1 MGLFKALITV
11 VHKETEFEH
20 KMFIFNKLAKIRRLL
35 GELYTQRYN
44 KPFPIA
50 EGFFCENALE
60 ASKVLTAA
68 QRERAYSDDIK
79 APAEDTFSNKTGLMT
94 SRSMLSSSAFAGK
107 ASTILNPE
115 GRAMFKEL
123 TR

>member
-1 MGLFKALITV
+1 M
-11 VHKETEFEH
+11 HKETEFEH
-20 KMFIFNKLAKIRRLL
+20 KMFIFNKLAKIRKLL

-44 KPFPIA
+44 KPFPIQ

-60 ASKVLTAA
+60 GSKVLTAE

-79 APAEDTFSNKTGLMT
+79 VPDQDTFSNKTGLMT
-94 SRSMLSSSAFAGK
+94 SSSVVSASRFTGK

-115 GRAMFKEL
+115 GRALFKEM